1 MAEIK
6 KPVAVAKAAEP
17 KKEEV
22 KAVEPV
28 KAAEPAKKETV
39 KKATAAKK
47 AAPAKKAT
55 TVKKAEPVKKAA
67 PAKKEA
73 AKKAEPAKKEA
84 VKKAAPAKK
93 TAAKKTVA
101 KEAVYVQFAG
111 KSYSYDELTKLA
123 KTTFKATKN
132 KEEIKSLDVYVNVDD
147 SRAYF
152 VINGKE
158 AGSAEI

>member
-1 MAEIK
+1 MAE
-6 KPVAVAKAAEP
+6 E
-17 KKEEV
+17 
-22 KAVEPV
+22 
-28 KAAEPAKKETV
+28 
-39 KKATAAKK
+39 KKATAKVIVPVKAEVKEVPKK
-47 AAPAKKAT
+47 EAPAKKA
-55 TVKKAEPVKKAA
+55 P
-67 PAKKEA
+67 
-73 AKKAEPAKKEA
+73 

-152 VINGKE
+152 VVNGKE